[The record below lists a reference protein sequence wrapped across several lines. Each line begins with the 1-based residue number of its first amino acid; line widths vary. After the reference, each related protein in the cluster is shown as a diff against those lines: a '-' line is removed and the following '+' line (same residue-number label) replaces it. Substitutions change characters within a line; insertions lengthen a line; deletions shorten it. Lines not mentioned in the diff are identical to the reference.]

1 MISQSSRRVT
11 LSQYSNNNERAKCVF
26 MSSNIYDTF
35 SFVFIR
41 LLRVA
46 ASFLDGDHHLV
57 RAGSMTT
64 TKTATLL
71 CMKGEKN
78 FFTTSKMALT
88 KRHFKTRHK
97 TSSKQAIVKIKASFV
112 VSK

>member
-1 MISQSSRRVT
+1 MGP
-11 LSQYSNNNERAKCVF
+11 
-26 MSSNIYDTF
+26 NIYDTF

-64 TKTATLL
+64 ATLL
-71 CMKGEKN
+71 CVKGEKN

-88 KRHFKTRHK
+88 KRHFQN
-97 TSSKQAIVKIKASFV
+97 TS
-112 VSK
+112 